1 MSDPVDSLRSDPVLG
16 GVVEEHGP
24 VSIEPASDPF
34 ERLLV
39 SIVRQQV
46 SMDAAAAIRERLF
59 ETIDPSPSGVLDADP
74 ESMRE
79 AGLSEAKTEYVRNA
93 ATVWQER
100 DWDRAYFERT
110 SDEAVIDELTTVT
123 GVGPWT
129 GKMFLI
135 FGLGREDVFPVE
147 DLGIR
152 KGMKRIV
159 DDDLSR
165 SEMVDTAERWRPY
178 RSYASE
184 YLWHQID

>member
-1 MSDPVDSLRSDPVLG
+1 MDDPVESLRSDSILG
-16 GVVEEHGP
+16 AIVDDHGP
-24 VSIEPASDPF
+24 ISVESAPDPF

-46 SMDAAAAIRERLF
+46 STEAAAAIEARLF
-59 ETIDPSPSGVLDADP
+59 DAVDPSPAAILDAAP

-79 AGLSEAKTEYVRNA
+79 AGLSEAKTEYVRNVA
-93 ATVWQER
+93 RAWRENG
-100 DWDRAYFERT
+100 WDRSFFAGM
-110 SDEAVIDELTTVT
+110 SDETVVDELTTVR
-123 GVGPWT
+123 GVGTWT

-152 KGMKRIV
+152 KAMWQVV
-159 DDDLSR
+159 DEDLSR
-165 SEMVDTAERWRPY
+165 KEMVETAKRWRPY

-184 YLWHQID
+184 YLWQQVD